1 MCNYCQT
8 SSISSNS
15 CGYTPRW
22 RVQRICY
29 DCQGDIHVIVS
40 NGCVCRRLTCGVG
53 QGNLWT
59 GEVNVSQTNTCGC
72 FYGGANNS
80 ATINGNGCSCGC
92 ANNSATT
99 NGGCFGRC
107 ANREAAAYATATQNT
122 DSYYARL
129 YGSNFGTN
137 GRSCCCG
144 GYTAL

>member
-8 SSISSNS
+8 STISSNF

-29 DCQGDIHVIVS
+29 DCQGDIHVIVT
-40 NGCVCRRLTCGVG
+40 NGCVYRRLFCGVR

-59 GEVNVSQTNTCGC
+59 NEVNVPQT
-72 FYGGANNS
+72 
-80 ATINGNGCSCGC
+80 IGNGCFGGC
-92 ANNSATT
+92 ANNTATT
-99 NGGCFGRC
+99 NNNGCFGGCANNTATTNGGGCFGRC
-107 ANREAAAYATATQNT
+107 ASNVTAIGTATVQDA

-129 YGSNFGTN
+129 YGTGFGTN

-144 GYTAL
+144 HTAL